1 MFCGECGTQN
11 PETNSFCKNCGR
23 PLRKTEAGADA
34 PAPAPV
40 VQAPPVL
47 QQPVGVPGVQPAA
60 TIKPSWPRAKK
71 LAVVSI
77 ICGIGAF
84 IVIPYILG
92 ILGIIMGAV
101 SLKDRYYP
109 AAAGVLI
116 SIGAMLLNYLYIY
129 IF

>member
-11 PETNSFCKNCGR
+11 PDTNSFCKNCGK
-23 PLRKTEAGADA
+23 PLRKAGAAA
-34 PAPAPV
+34 PAPSAPV
-40 VQAPPVL
+40 VQAQPVL
-47 QQPVGVPGVQPAA
+47 QQPAGAPAVQPAA
-60 TIKPSWPRAKK
+60 TIKTSWPLAKK

-92 ILGIIMGAV
+92 ILGIIIGAV

-109 AAAGVLI
+109 AAAGILI
-116 SIGAMLLNYLYIY
+116 SIGAMLLNYLYIF